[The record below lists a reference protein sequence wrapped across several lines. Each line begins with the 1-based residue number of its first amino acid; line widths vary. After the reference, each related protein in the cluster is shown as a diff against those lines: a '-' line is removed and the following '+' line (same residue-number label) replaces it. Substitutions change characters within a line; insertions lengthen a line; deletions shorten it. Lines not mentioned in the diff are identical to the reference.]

1 MSQVKLGDKN
11 IPFIYQGNE
20 LLYPNPIKDGLIL
33 WTDFKALDNNYFNK
47 QYAEN
52 FVDNSTNNRLYNF
65 AYKVGSGYSN
75 GLQFDGVDDFLEF
88 SNIGVDKFEGKDK
101 FTFDFTIS
109 FTNSNKTGAV
119 YCLPVSSR
127 EDGSRRLAVKVT
139 ENKEIAIGRFNGSWV
154 GKKTAPIT
162 KERVN
167 IVITFEG
174 MEGDDFT
181 AKSYIDGVPI
191 EMVSN
196 GISLGEYY
204 GYPYNYLV
212 MGQHGTNSQLEYSFL
227 KEIIH
232 SSKIYNRVLT
242 KQELEHNYQL
252 EKERWGL

>member
-1 MSQVKLGDKN
+1 MSQVKLGDKK

-20 LLYPNPIKDGLIL
+20 LLYPNPIKDGLVL
-33 WTDFKALDNNYFNK
+33 WTDFKGLDNNYFNK

-52 FVDNSTNNRLYNF
+52 FVDNSTNNRLNNF

-109 FTNSNKTGAV
+109 FTNSNKTGTV
-119 YCLPVSSR
+119 YCLPMSPR
-127 EDGSRRLAVKVT
+127 DDGSRRLTVKVT
-139 ENKEIAIGRFNGSWV
+139 DNKEIVIGMFKGSWV
-154 GKKTAPIT
+154 GKKTVPIA

-181 AKSYIDGVPI
+181 AKPYIDGEPI
-191 EMVSN
+191 EMISN
-196 GISLGEYY
+196 DISIGKYY
-204 GYPYNYLV
+204 GYPYHHLV
-212 MGQHGTNSQLEYSFL
+212 IGWHGTDAHSEYSYF

-232 SSKIYNRVLT
+232 SAKIYDRVLT
-242 KQELEHNYQL
+242 KQEVQHNYKL